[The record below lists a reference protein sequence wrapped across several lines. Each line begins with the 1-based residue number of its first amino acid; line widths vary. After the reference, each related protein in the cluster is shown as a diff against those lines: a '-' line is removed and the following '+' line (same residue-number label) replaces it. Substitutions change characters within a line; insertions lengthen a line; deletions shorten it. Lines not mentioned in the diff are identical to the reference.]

1 MSKPDNSPRV
11 PQREKIKGNLHIND
25 LNWTEKQKEFF
36 KLAAHKDTK
45 VIFINGPAGSSKTIL
60 AVYSSLQL
68 MNERR
73 ISDIIYLRSAVESSD
88 AHLGFLPGGVDEKLH
103 FYNLPFIDK
112 LQELLSKPD
121 IEKLNK
127 EQRISMFPVG
137 FSRGMSWNAKC
148 IILDEAQNST
158 RKEIITVLTRLG
170 KFTKCFILAD
180 PYQTDLPSNRAGGF
194 LNLVEVFDND
204 ESRTHGIQVF
214 NFTEDDIVRSELVKF
229 LVTKLKR
236 VPE

>member
-1 MSKPDNSPRV
+1 MSKPDNSSRV
-11 PQREKIKGNLHIND
+11 PQREKIKGALHLND

-36 KLAAHKDTK
+36 KLAADKNTK
-45 VIFINGPAGSSKTIL
+45 VIFVNGPAGSSKTIL
-60 AVYSSLQL
+60 AVYSSLQML
-68 MNERR
+68 NEKR

-88 AHLGFLPGGVDEKLH
+88 SHLGFLPGGVDEKLH

-121 IEKLNK
+121 IDKLSK

-137 FSRGMSWNAKC
+137 FSRGMSWNVKS

-170 KFTKCFILAD
+170 KHTKCFILAD
-180 PYQTDLPSNRAGGF
+180 PFQTDLPPNRAGGF
-194 LNLVEVFDND
+194 IDLIKVFDND
-204 ESRTHGIQVF
+204 ESRAQGIYVF
-214 NFTEDDIVRSELVKF
+214 TFTEEDIVRSELVKF

-236 VPE
+236 LPE